1 VRVSLK
7 RKVVR
12 IWFEMEM
19 DGEKGGVDHVDED
32 VGAAAVFVGG

>member
-1 VRVSLK
+1 M
-7 RKVVR
+7 R

-32 VGAAAVFVGG
+32 VGAGVFVWG

>member
-1 VRVSLK
+1 M
-7 RKVVR
+7 R

-32 VGAAAVFVGG
+32 VGAAGVFVGG